1 MKLRISW
8 SYDLFCVLEHVET
21 IICYKFTYID
31 IKLGSTL
38 QLREDLHFAI
48 YCRFSSQA
56 KLWGLFTR
64 PTFSTTSS
72 FVILC
77 TEAWTQ
83 GCVCK
88 ASALG
93 GSMWFLRDSPWDGQN
108 VGLPWQGPFEM
119 VGASATIHFCTFLD
133 ILCGMIM
140 VAELYHALSQPKIV
154 ATSIEKYLLPLFW
167 PRCGRWI
174 SQMFKSANI
183 DAAWTKGSLG
193 RCITSCSFLVVPRW
207 FGSVYHHFL
216 PQFHF
221 SVPRGWVNNRALFGP
236 EYLDRGLLRELNRQK
251 RWAVTRGIG
260 IIKILGTL
268 EHLKKET
275 VAFCCILYVFRFHN
289 GFIMFHDISRHIS
302 SHILNMRTGLRQN
315 PHDLRVDDF
324 PESPGFYHQA
334 WISGCALSLSL
345 GIYCICVVFIFVC
358 ANMCIV

>member
-1 MKLRISW
+1 M
-8 SYDLFCVLEHVET
+8 
-21 IICYKFTYID
+21 YKFTYVD
-31 IKLGSTL
+31 IKLGSSL

-48 YCRFSSQA
+48 DCRFSSQA

-77 TEAWTQ
+77 TEAWIQ

-93 GSMWFLRDSPWDGQN
+93 GSMRFLRDSPWDGQN

-167 PRCGRWI
+167 PGV
-174 SQMFKSANI
+174 
-183 DAAWTKGSLG
+183 AAEFLKCSNLLTSTQHGFGTEPKEALG
-193 RCITSCSFLVVPRW
+193 DVSIPVV
-207 FGSVYHHFL
+207 FGLCHVEGSVYHHFL

-268 EHLKKET
+268 EHQKKKLLHFA
-275 VAFCCILYVFRFHN
+275 VFC
-289 GFIMFHDISRHIS
+289 
-302 SHILNMRTGLRQN
+302 
-315 PHDLRVDDF
+315 
-324 PESPGFYHQA
+324 
-334 WISGCALSLSL
+334 LSLSFTMVL
-345 GIYCICVVFIFVC
+345 SCFMTFRGTF
-358 ANMCIV
+358 